1 MSPTRL
7 LLVDDHHIVR
17 EGLKQLFALVAD
29 ITVVAEAEDGPQ
41 ALAMVQKQPTDFDL
55 LLIDMT
61 MPGISGHDLIARIH
75 NHAPTLRILILS
87 MHAEVQIVRRALQ
100 AGASGYVTKDCD
112 PEMLLNAIRR
122 VANGGNFI
130 SPSLVE
136 QMLFE
141 NSGAPLHS
149 SLSAREYQVLRFLA
163 KGMSINDVAAELCI
177 SNKTVSTHKARLMEK
192 MGFANNADL
201 VRYAV
206 AHKLIA

>member
-1 MSPTRL
+1 MSTIRV

-17 EGLKQLFALVAD
+17 EGLKQLFALVPD
-29 ITVVAEAEDGPQ
+29 ISVVGEAEDGPQ
-41 ALAMVQKQPTDFDL
+41 AFALIQQQPEAFDL

-75 NHAPTLRILILS
+75 SHAPALRILILS

-112 PEMLLNAIRR
+112 PDMLLGAIRR
-122 VANGGNFI
+122 VAGGGNFI
-130 SPSLVE
+130 APGLVE

-141 NSGAPLHS
+141 NNGAPLHS